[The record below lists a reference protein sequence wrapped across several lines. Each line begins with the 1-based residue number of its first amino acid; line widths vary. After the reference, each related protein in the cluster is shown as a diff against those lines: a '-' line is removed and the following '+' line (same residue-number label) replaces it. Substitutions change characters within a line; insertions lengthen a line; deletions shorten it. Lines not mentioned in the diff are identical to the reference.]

1 MLVYH
6 INEVGTSKEIH
17 DSCSNLVVSAWTL
30 LLIIFSILP
39 GVSGL
44 SLQRNLTPAIT
55 TATWPAQQ
63 FAVLQNSSSWM
74 QRCRVSSKSI
84 TLNGSNI
91 QSPSTKDP
99 SKELMDQRFDGRFI
113 TDSPQVTFNRAGK
126 NSQKCC
132 GILKETSLDMP
143 VKTSMFYSMTFMI
156 FCVIKTPGKI
166 RTKSHS
172 DCSDTCKQIIS
183 PN

>member
-1 MLVYH
+1 MLVYYLHRVLMGKTLAVLVYH
-6 INEVGTSKEIH
+6 INEVGTSMEIH
-17 DSCSNLVVSAWTL
+17 DSCSNLVVSAGTL
-30 LLIIFSILP
+30 LLITFSILP

-63 FAVLQNSSSWM
+63 FTDLQNSSSWM

-99 SKELMDQRFDGRFI
+99 SKELMDQRFI

-126 NSQKCC
+126 NSQNWC
-132 GILKETSLDMP
+132 GILKEISLDMP
-143 VKTSMFYSMTFMI
+143 VKNVNDIYDFL
-156 FCVIKTPGKI
+156 C
-166 RTKSHS
+166 
-172 DCSDTCKQIIS
+172 
-183 PN
+183 